1 MRINKMITQE
11 KRPWSY
17 IKFSQLILK
26 GNVWRSVW
34 RICMLILGLKGLKK
48 KNALH
53 LSVIWVKV
61 LIGDTICTGDG
72 TTILRGHLS
81 HTKNQLLALQMEYL
95 HFSVIL
101 RPSWVMVWPRESN
114 PQPPALQSSALP
126 TELILAWDHALSLLS
141 LYVSHGKRALF
152 FSLSS
157 QRNKEG
163 KKNNPWS
170 QVKLILLRKS
180 PLTDTYGHSK
190 STWSVLKRFDNILI
204 SPTLKFT
211 INKLYMSVYMY
222 ISRFSIVCIFTM
234 LLLFCG
240 YKD

>member
-1 MRINKMITQE
+1 MCGDQ
-11 KRPWSY
+11 
-17 IKFSQLILK
+17 F
-26 GNVWRSVW
+26 GV
-34 RICMLILGLKGLKK
+34 ILGLKGLKK

-61 LIGDTICTGDG
+61 LIGDTIFTGDG

-81 HTKNQLLALQMEYL
+81 HTKNQLLAVQMEYF

-101 RPSWVMVWPRESN
+101 RPSWVMVWPREWN

-126 TELILAWDHALSLLS
+126 TELILP
-141 LYVSHGKRALF
+141 
-152 FSLSS
+152 
-157 QRNKEG
+157 Q
-163 KKNNPWS
+163 
-170 QVKLILLRKS
+170 KS

-190 STWSVLKRFDNILI
+190 STWSVLKRFENILI

-222 ISRFSIVCIFTM
+222 ISRFSIVFIFTM